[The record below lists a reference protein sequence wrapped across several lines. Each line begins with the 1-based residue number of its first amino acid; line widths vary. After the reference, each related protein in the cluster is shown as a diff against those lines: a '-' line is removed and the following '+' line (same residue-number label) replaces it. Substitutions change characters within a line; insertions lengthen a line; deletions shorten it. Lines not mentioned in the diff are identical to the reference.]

1 MAATFIDLS
10 GRVSI
15 VTGGSRGIGAATA
28 FELARAGSDVAI
40 FDILADE
47 ANATA
52 AQVAKETGV
61 KARGYAVDISKSA
74 VVKSAIDTVASDFG
88 AIDHLVNNAGI
99 QFVSPLAEFPEE
111 KWDLVTAIN
120 LDGVFYAIKYV
131 WPHLVARKRG
141 RIVNISSVHG
151 LFASVFKSAY
161 IAAKHGVIGLT
172 RSAALEGASLGITAN
187 AVCPGAVLTELVK
200 AQGPAL
206 AKSYGGGITEE
217 QAMHKA
223 FLEGM
228 PIQDFIDPTEVGQLN
243 TFLCSDAARHITG
256 APFMI
261 DCGWSAH

>member
-1 MAATFIDLS
+1 MAASFIDLS

-28 FELARAGSDVAI
+28 LELAKAGSGVAI
-40 FDILADE
+40 FDLLSED

-61 KARGYAVDISKSA
+61 KTRAYAVDVSKSA
-74 VVKSAIDTVASDFG
+74 AVKSAIDAVASEFG
-88 AIDHLVNNAGI
+88 AIDHLINNAGI
-99 QFVSPLAEFPEE
+99 QYVSPLAEFPED

-120 LDGVFYAIKYV
+120 LDGVFYGIKYV
-131 WPHLVARKRG
+131 WPHLLARKRG

-151 LFASVFKSAY
+151 LFASVFKAAY

-172 RSAALEGASLGITAN
+172 RSAALEGATLGITVN

-206 AKSYGGGITEE
+206 AKSFGGGISEAE
-217 QAMHKA
+217 AMHKA

-228 PIQDFIDPTEVGQLN
+228 PIQEFIDPSEVAQLC

-256 APFMI
+256 APYMI

>member
-1 MAATFIDLS
+1 M
-10 GRVSI
+10 SI

-28 FELARAGSDVAI
+28 LELAKAGSDVAI
-40 FDILADE
+40 FDILADQ
-47 ANATA
+47 ANETA
-52 AQVAKETGV
+52 AQIAKETGV
-61 KARGYAVDISKSA
+61 KARGYAVDVSKSA
-74 VVKSAIDTVASDFG
+74 VVKDAIETVASDFG

-99 QFVSPLAEFPEE
+99 QYVSPLAEFPED

-141 RIVNISSVHG
+141 RIVNVSSVHG

-161 IAAKHGVIGLT
+161 VAAKHGVIGLT
-172 RSAALEGASLGITAN
+172 RSAALEGASLGINVN

-206 AKSYGGGITEE
+206 AKSYGGGITEAE
-217 QAMHKA
+217 AMQKA

-228 PIQDFIDPTEVGQLN
+228 PIQSFIDPSEVGQLI
-243 TFLCSDAARHITG
+243 TFLCSDAARSITG
-256 APFMI
+256 APYMI